1 MSFSLGL
8 IYSCQK
14 TSTIPNNVNAN
25 KPATQIS
32 STPSVIPTT
41 IQVDSTTTVT
51 KALKINDVPAF
62 ITANCTYC
70 HSTTPN
76 KDSGRTSAAAG
87 ITFDSEQEMI
97 KSAIS
102 IKRSTVTDKSMPI
115 GKIKITDK
123 DRITIGK
130 WLDSKTT
137 KVAPTPSPLVTQPV
151 TEIKT
156 AQDVITKK
164 CAYCH
169 ATTPDPASGYAKAP
183 MSITFNSEQ
192 EMLSNIS
199 KINQSTLID
208 KNMPI
213 GNITL
218 SDTERSLLSTW
229 ISSQNTS
236 TTPVSQQTQVSTATD
251 TITKK
256 CTYCHATTPDSS
268 SGYSTAP
275 MSITFNSEQEMLS
288 NISKINQSALVN
300 KSMPIGNITLTDTER
315 TSISDWIKANSATN
329 PVVVK
334 TKTPI
339 ELITEK
345 CAYCHATTPDPS
357 SGYTKPPKRVVFD
370 TEKEMTDSHNSIHST
385 IQKKEMPINNITM
398 TDQERA
404 IVLQWAEKIEADEKK
419 QSWFYRIF
427 H

>member
-14 TSTIPNNVNAN
+14 TSTIPNNVNSS

-32 STPSVIPTT
+32 STPSVMPTT
-41 IQVDSTTTVT
+41 IQVDSTTTAT

-62 ITANCTYC
+62 ITANCAYC
-70 HSTTPN
+70 HATTPN

-87 ITFDSEQEMI
+87 ITFDSEEEMI

-102 IKRSTVTDKSMPI
+102 IKRSTVTGKSMPI

-130 WLDSKTT
+130 WLDSKTI
-137 KVAPTPSPLVTQPV
+137 KVTPTPSPLVTQPV

-169 ATTPDPASGYAKAP
+169 ATTPDPASGYAK
-183 MSITFNSEQ
+183 
-192 EMLSNIS
+192 
-199 KINQSTLID
+199 
-208 KNMPI
+208 
-213 GNITL
+213 
-218 SDTERSLLSTW
+218 
-229 ISSQNTS
+229 
-236 TTPVSQQTQVSTATD
+236 
-251 TITKK
+251 
-256 CTYCHATTPDSS
+256 
-268 SGYSTAP
+268 AP

-370 TEKEMTDSHNSIHST
+370 TEKEITDSHNSIHST